1 MLYIL
6 NSSTLPLK
14 SGKEY
19 LIKAKEITVEEARDL
34 LKNNNFVSAIGHE
47 STAQALSN
55 IFGINIPYNRI
66 QIFLDDG
73 DKLISIILK
82 KRLEEGKVIKTVEEL
97 EQIGYDIWYFE
108 VYENKID
115 VKKVDEHTIEVEL
128 KDYNPGIA

>member
-1 MLYIL
+1 MLYVL

-14 SGKEY
+14 PGKEY
-19 LIKAKEITVEEARDL
+19 LVKVKQLSIEEAKKIL
-34 LKNNNFVSAIGHE
+34 QSEPFISAVGHQ
-47 STAQALSN
+47 STAEALSN
-55 IFGINIPYNRI
+55 IFGVEIKFNRI

-97 EQIGYDIWYFE
+97 NAIGYDIWYFE